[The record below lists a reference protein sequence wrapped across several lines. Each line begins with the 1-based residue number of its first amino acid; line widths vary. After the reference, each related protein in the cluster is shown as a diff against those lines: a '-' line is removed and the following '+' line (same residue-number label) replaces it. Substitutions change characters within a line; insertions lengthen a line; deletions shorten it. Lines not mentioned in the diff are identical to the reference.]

1 MDRQNRN
8 VVGTGGGSGKRL
20 GGGGTVHPG
29 YGSLRRAA
37 YRIIRYVCFFF
48 LLRGCHLLVR
58 RQASLQPVLHREI

>member
-48 LLRGCHLLVR
+48 SSPWVSPSRPSSGISS
-58 RQASLQPVLHREI
+58 ASSA